1 MKKTYSQWENKT
13 TKKKII
19 HDLQICS
26 KIIDKDISSHRREII
41 RGGHMEHQEQ
51 RTKERGDIR

>member
-1 MKKTYSQWENKT
+1 MENNNNN
-13 TKKKII
+13 KKKII

-26 KIIDKDISSHRREII
+26 KIIDKDISSNRREII

-51 RTKERGDIR
+51 RKNKRKGWH